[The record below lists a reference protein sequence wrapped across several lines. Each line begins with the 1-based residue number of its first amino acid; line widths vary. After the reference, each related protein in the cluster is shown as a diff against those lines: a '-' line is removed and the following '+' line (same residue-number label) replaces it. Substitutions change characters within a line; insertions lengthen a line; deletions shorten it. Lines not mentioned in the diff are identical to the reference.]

1 MWKEFQLEIFEI
13 ICLIQDYETE
23 NEIAK
28 SLISHME
35 CASEHFFIQVS
46 DAWVYSVPNFIYFA
60 IDSLNLKVQK
70 KYVQL
75 TFGGI
80 ILFHITTHMFKTI
93 TGSQRFGQ

>member
-1 MWKEFQLEIFEI
+1 MEKIQLEIFEI
-13 ICLIQDYETE
+13 IFLVQGYETE

-46 DAWVYSVPNFIYFA
+46 DAWVYGVPNFIYFA

-80 ILFHITTHMFKTI
+80 ILFCITAHMLKMI
-93 TGSQRFGQ
+93 IGSQRFGP